1 MLLRSMRVT
10 EKIFGSRSSRKE
22 QFCVAAKAVK
32 SIHSTT
38 QSFGNMVAKI
48 NILTVV
54 QMWLLKLTSLFS
66 NLKNN

>member
-1 MLLRSMRVT
+1 MRIT
-10 EKIFGSRSSRKE
+10 EKIFGSRSSQKE

-32 SIHSTT
+32 SVHSTT

-54 QMWLLKLTSLFS
+54 QMWLLKLTSVFS
-66 NLKNN
+66 KFENN

>member
-10 EKIFGSRSSRKE
+10 EKIFGSRSSRNE

-32 SIHSTT
+32 SVHSTT

-54 QMWLLKLTSLFS
+54 QM
-66 NLKNN
+66 

>member
-1 MLLRSMRVT
+1 MLLRSMRVS

-32 SIHSTT
+32 SVHSTT
-38 QSFGNMVAKI
+38 QSFGKMVAKI

-54 QMWLLKLTSLFS
+54 QNVVAKMNIRVS
-66 NLKNN
+66 NFKHN

>member
-1 MLLRSMRVT
+1 MRVT

-32 SIHSTT
+32 NVHSTT

-48 NILTVV
+48 NILNSCTNVV
-54 QMWLLKLTSLFS
+54 PKINIRVF
-66 NLKNN
+66 KI